1 MDVPAKYRGK
11 SLDELNKE
19 ENDYYRL
26 YGRPTELDFS
36 INDINRAKIEA
47 FVREKGSCYLAEFHL
62 SNREHFDP
70 DHIFV
75 RYEGQRVHNFEY
87 DFALPW
93 QDEVIASLIRLNQDP
108 LNKGKDVAALY
119 EKICVRLE
127 AIDGI
132 LLHWA

>member
-1 MDVPAKYRGK
+1 MKVQEKGTGK
-11 SLDELNKE
+11 SLDELNLE
-19 ENDYYRL
+19 ENGYYRI

-47 FVREKGSCYLAEFHL
+47 FVREKGGCYLAVFHL
-62 SNREHFDP
+62 SYGAHFDP
-70 DHIFV
+70 DKIFV
-75 RYEGQRVHNFEY
+75 RYQGQSVHNFEY

-93 QDEVIASLIRLNQDP
+93 QDETIATLIRLNQDP
-108 LNKGKDVAALY
+108 SNKGKDVAALY

-127 AIDGI
+127 AIGGI